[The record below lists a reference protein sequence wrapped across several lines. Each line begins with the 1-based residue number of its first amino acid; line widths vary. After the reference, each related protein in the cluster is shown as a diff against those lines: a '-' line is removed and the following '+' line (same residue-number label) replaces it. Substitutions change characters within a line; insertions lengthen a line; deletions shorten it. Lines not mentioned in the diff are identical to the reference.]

1 MRTKK
6 TLESILIWFKL
17 SRIHSYNV
25 TASNRILKEFD
36 LSLAQFDVI
45 AQLGVGEELTQSQLT
60 EKLLVTKGN
69 TSQLLRSMEDKGFI
83 RRRQEWKTK
92 FVSLTPQGVELHD
105 RIVPLMEAFQNETFS
120 NLDKNEREQLL
131 NLLRKVEKHIYD

>member
-1 MRTKK
+1 MRTAK

-36 LSLAQFDVI
+36 LSLSQFDVI
-45 AQLGVGEELTQSQLT
+45 AQLGASEELTQNQLT

-69 TSQLLRSMEDKGFI
+69 TSQLIRSLEEKGFV
-83 RRRQEWKTK
+83 RRRKEWKTK
-92 FVSLTPQGVELHD
+92 FVSLTPTGVKLHD
-105 RIVPLMEAFQNETFS
+105 EVVPLMEDFQMETFS
-120 NLDKNEREQLL
+120 GLNDEERDQLL
-131 NLLRKVEKHIYD
+131 NLLRKVEKNI

>member
-69 TSQLLRSMEDKGFI
+69 TSQLLRAMEEKGFI

-105 RIVPLMEAFQNETFS
+105 RIVPLMESFQNETFS
-120 NLDKNEREQLL
+120 DLDDHEREELL
-131 NLLRKVEKHIYD
+131 NLLRKVEKHIHD